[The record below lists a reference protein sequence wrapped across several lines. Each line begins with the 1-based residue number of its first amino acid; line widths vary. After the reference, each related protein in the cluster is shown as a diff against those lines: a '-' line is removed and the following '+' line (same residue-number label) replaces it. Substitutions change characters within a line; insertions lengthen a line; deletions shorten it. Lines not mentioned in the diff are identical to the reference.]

1 MKVKVKGELKW
12 VVWENI
18 LLRCIKNKGINLSLK
33 NKLVVTL
40 PTKLSQGYQTSE
52 SPQNK
57 IMYVDEYYLKLMD
70 IPDLLWL
77 VIYKYN
83 TQETDKECR
92 FRAQE
97 LLLRSQSKTKIKR
110 SFFTQKYLGHIAQ
123 VPANYLPC
131 GNDRLKKLI
140 HAFPYFDW
148 FCS

>member
-57 IMYVDEYYLKLMD
+57 TMYVDEYYLKLMD

-110 SFFTQKYLGHIAQ
+110 SFFTQKYLWTHSPGASK
-123 VPANYLPC
+123 LPSMWQWQIEGTNSC
-131 GNDRLKKLI
+131 
-140 HAFPYFDW
+140 FPIFW
-148 FCS
+148 LVL